1 MSLIASCLS
10 ISLPKLFLNAPWSNV
25 ANLLWS
31 SYSKEKLIS
40 SVAKSIYAKEITDE
54 TYKTCEQIVHP
65 DSYYYCVFHAL
76 AAISHNL
83 TKLEISQLRKIN
95 PLVLSGMED
104 IVIRSDV
111 AIKTAETLKTPVILL
126 PECGHDPINDC
137 PDLTSEYIIQYI
149 KKNLDN

>member
-1 MSLIASCLS
+1 
-10 ISLPKLFLNAPWSNV
+10 
-25 ANLLWS
+25 
-31 SYSKEKLIS
+31 
-40 SVAKSIYAKEITDE
+40 
-54 TYKTCEQIVHP
+54 
-65 DSYYYCVFHAL
+65 
-76 AAISHNL
+76 
-83 TKLEISQLRKIN
+83 
-95 PLVLSGMED
+95 MED

>member
-1 MSLIASCLS
+1 MVKRS
-10 ISLPKLFLNAPWSNV
+10 KLNF
-25 ANLLWS
+25 S
-31 SYSKEKLIS
+31 SYSQKKLIG
-40 SVAKSIYAKEITDE
+40 SVARSIYAKKEITDE

-65 DSYYYCVFHAL
+65 DSYYYCLFHAL

-83 TKLEISQLRKIN
+83 NSSEINILKKIK

-111 AIKTAETLKTPVILL
+111 VFKTAEILETPVILL

-137 PDLTSEYIIQYI
+137 PNLTSEYIIQYI
-149 KKNLDN
+149 QKI